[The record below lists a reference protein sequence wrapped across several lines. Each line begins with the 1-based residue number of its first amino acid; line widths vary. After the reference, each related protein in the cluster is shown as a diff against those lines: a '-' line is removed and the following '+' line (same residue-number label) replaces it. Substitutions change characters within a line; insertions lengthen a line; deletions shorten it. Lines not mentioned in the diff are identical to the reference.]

1 MCFLFKNFF
10 LYYYTV
16 AFRCNS
22 CSTRKV
28 SMSRVCVFLFT
39 VCSCCELKT
48 WTICSCYRV
57 WSIFLLWYRT
67 FFRFLFFLL
76 FALVHSFSTCTPLLY
91 LSLFFGPIVFGFGS
105 FRYAFNR
112 MYFTNAESMKNREHI
127 VHVSKTVRKMKMDEN
142 GFGMCVYVC
151 ISGSV
156 STLNRDK
163 TKCNSHISKKAF
175 NFRFKNLYLVSVAE

>member
-1 MCFLFKNFF
+1 MEYFSPLVSYLFSIPFF
-10 LYYYTV
+10 S
-16 AFRCNS
+16 FS
-22 CSTRKV
+22 
-28 SMSRVCVFLFT
+28 
-39 VCSCCELKT
+39 
-48 WTICSCYRV
+48 
-57 WSIFLLWYRT
+57 LLWFT
-67 FFRFLFFLL
+67 PFQLVLL
-76 FALVHSFSTCTPLLY
+76 FYFY

-127 VHVSKTVRKMKMDEN
+127 VHVSKTVPKMKMDEN